1 MRAAALWTVL
11 RDVSGSSHSTLMSKP
26 LSKVRSGFALAG
38 FIVVTFCAPL
48 LSVGSMPG
56 AWYAALNKPA
66 WNPPPWVFGPAWT
79 LLYTL
84 MAVAA
89 WMVWKRAGFSKPL
102 VLYFVQLALNAAWTP
117 IFFGLHWL
125 GVSVA
130 VIALLWLM
138 IAATLVSFR
147 RVRGTAG
154 WLLVPYL
161 MWVSFAAVLNVT
173 IWRLN
178 G

>member
-1 MRAAALWTVL
+1 MRGVMG
-11 RDVSGSSHSTLMSKP
+11 GSHPLMRKP
-26 LSKVRSGFALAG
+26 LTQLQSGLALAG
-38 FIVVTFCAPL
+38 FVVVTFCAPV
-48 LSVGSMPG
+48 LSVGVGSMPG
-56 AWYAALNKPA
+56 AWYAALNKPT

-117 IFFGLHWL
+117 IFFGLHRL
-125 GVSVA
+125 GVSVV
-130 VIALLWLM
+130 VIAALWVM

-147 RVRGTAG
+147 RVRSTAG

-161 MWVSFAAVLNVT
+161 MWVSFASVLNVT

>member
-1 MRAAALWTVL
+1 MLMR
-11 RDVSGSSHSTLMSKP
+11 DPSSKRRNGL
-26 LSKVRSGFALAG
+26 ALAG
-38 FIVVTFCAPL
+38 FIFVTFCAPL
-48 LSVGSMPG
+48 LSMGVGSMPG
-56 AWYAALNKPA
+56 AWYAALNKPP

-89 WMVWKRAGFSKPL
+89 WMVWKRGGFSRPL

-117 IFFGLHWL
+117 IFFRLHWL

-130 VIALLWLM
+130 VIVALWLM
-138 IAATLVSFR
+138 IAATLVSFH
-147 RVRGTAG
+147 RVRNTAG

-161 MWVSFAAVLNVT
+161 MWVSFAAVLNIT